1 MFHSKVTLDYGKINH
16 QFNSVNTIKRMND
29 SILNFKSIIYDSIC
43 SSIKLKKI
51 LIIIIIILNINIK
64 NNKKKY

>member
-16 QFNSVNTIKRMND
+16 QFDSVNTIKRMND

-51 LIIIIIILNINIK
+51 LIIIIIK

>member
-1 MFHSKVTLDYGKINH
+1 MFHSKVTPDYGKINH

-43 SSIKLKKI
+43 SSIKLKR
-51 LIIIIIILNINIK
+51 
-64 NNKKKY
+64 Y

>member
-51 LIIIIIILNINIK
+51 LIIIIIILINIK